1 MKFFFLDKILLGF
14 SILIFSCEEPDSP
27 DSIWDEN
34 DQGGSTPIVDT
45 VEPSQGAFAGIDT
58 LTIIGQHFS
67 ENLSENLV
75 YFNGMLGSVVGA
87 TSTSISVVPP
97 NLVSDSVQ
105 ISVAVQGSF
114 VFGKYE
120 NLYTLSA
127 AVLEYGPFDQFTDI
141 YSLDLD
147 RQENLIVSL
156 NATPDAQFWIVDTNQ
171 DSAVWSSALA
181 KASGMKLGPTGSIYF
196 VNYQRFLYRDEQ
208 GTEKENTEIFKRLNG
223 NATDLD
229 FDENGNLFLGGTG
242 STIDHVDIYNEDG
255 LTDGVSEAKNL
266 DTLDLISLKV
276 FNNFLYV
283 LTTTVSS
290 DQAIYKI
297 PILDN
302 SGSLGDLELVFDW
315 SNYTNKEASAL
326 CLTLSESGDIFVG
339 SDWTTQPLTMIQN
352 GSASGFY
359 NTILT
364 APIVYMAWGNG
375 NYLYVINKTEDT
387 NRVQKIDTRITGA
400 SYFGRP

>member
-1 MKFFFLDKILLGF
+1 MKLFYSDRILLGF
-14 SILIFSCEEPDSP
+14 SIFILSCEEPDAP
-27 DSIWDEN
+27 DSVWDEN
-34 DQGGSTPIVDT
+34 DQGGSTPIVSS

-58 LTIIGQHFS
+58 VMITGQHFS
-67 ENLSENLV
+67 DNISENLV
-75 YFNGMLGSVVGA
+75 YFNGMLGNVVEA
-87 TSTSISVVPP
+87 TSTTIGVVPP

-105 ISVAVQGSF
+105 ISVAVQGAF

-120 NLYTLSA
+120 NVYTLRA
-127 AVLEYGPFDQFTDI
+127 AVIEYGPFDQFTDI

-147 RQENLIVSL
+147 RQENLVVSL

-171 DSAVWSSALA
+171 DSSVWSSSLA
-181 KASGMKLGPTGSIYF
+181 KASGMKMGPTGSIYF
-196 VNYQRFLYRDEQ
+196 VNYQRFLYKDEQ
-208 GTEKENTEIFKRLNG
+208 GTDKENTEIFKRLNG

-229 FDENGNLFLGGTG
+229 FDENSNLYVGGTG
-242 STIDHVDIYNEDG
+242 STIDLVDIYNEGG

-266 DTLDLISLKV
+266 DTLDIISLKV

-302 SGSLGDLELVFDW
+302 SGTLGELELVFDW
-315 SNYTNKEASAL
+315 SIYTNKQASAK
-326 CLTLSESGDIFVG
+326 CFTLSESGDVFVG
-339 SDWTTQPLTMIQN
+339 SDWVSQPLTLIQD

-359 NTILT
+359 NSILT
-364 APIVYMAWGNG
+364 APIIYMAWGNE
-375 NYLYVINKTEDT
+375 NYLYLINKTEDT
-387 NRVQKIDTRITGA
+387 NRVQRLDTRIPGA
-400 SYFGRP
+400 DYYGRP